1 MKYRL
6 TINRLGGFADLERL
20 YMDFNHRLSDPGI
33 DELELDLSHITF
45 VTPESILALVCVTR
59 CWYRNRLTPVRL
71 ISMNEQVHQY
81 LQRIDLFSQCANY
94 VISDKVPDKPWH
106 RSMSATLLEITSIP
120 GEPET
125 NAQTVYTV
133 FQKASSLLLGRV
145 ENSRMKATCD
155 LLSIVV
161 ENITHS
167 QDMGHV
173 LMQSYQVADDHRVH
187 LGIVDLGLG
196 IPTTLKPRYPEL
208 SIGSSYLLKA
218 LEMGVTS
225 RVGPG
230 GLGLFNVDRIIR
242 GQQGSLTIR
251 ANGSMLQILRN
262 KVYLRDDLTFFPGT
276 QVYITVWG
284 NHDTSIWEYL
294 LPEHLT

>member
-1 MKYRL
+1 M
-6 TINRLGGFADLERL
+6 ADQ
-20 YMDFNHRLSDPGI
+20 DKFD
-33 DELELDLSHITF
+33 
-45 VTPESILALVCVTR
+45 
-59 CWYRNRLTPVRL
+59 RN
-71 ISMNEQVHQY
+71 
-81 LQRIDLFSQCANY
+81 
-94 VISDKVPDKPWH
+94 
-106 RSMSATLLEITSIP
+106 
-120 GEPET
+120 
-125 NAQTVYTV
+125 
-133 FQKASSLLLGRV
+133 
-145 ENSRMKATCD
+145 
-155 LLSIVV
+155 
-161 ENITHS
+161 
-167 QDMGHV
+167 
-173 LMQSYQVADDHRVH
+173 
-187 LGIVDLGLG
+187 
-196 IPTTLKPRYPEL
+196 
-208 SIGSSYLLKA
+208 LLKA